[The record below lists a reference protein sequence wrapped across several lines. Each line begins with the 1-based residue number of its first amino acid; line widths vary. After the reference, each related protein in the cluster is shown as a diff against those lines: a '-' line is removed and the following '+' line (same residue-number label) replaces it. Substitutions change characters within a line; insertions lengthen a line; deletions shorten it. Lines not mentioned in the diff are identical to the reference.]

1 MPKGELFIN
10 GVDAYKEWGVS
21 LSDTSLSALMTPSA
35 NKAYITN
42 KSRLEDGKRVIVNT
56 PKVDER
62 SVSINIHLT
71 ASNAQEF
78 FDRYYSFCQDVLAQG
93 VVDIKTKYQQDVTY
107 HLIYESCT
115 QFSQFMR
122 GIGKFTLKLL
132 EPNPN
137 NRKG

>member
-10 GVDAYKEWGVS
+10 GVDAYTQWGVS
-21 LSDTSLSALMTPSA
+21 LSDTALSALMTPSA

-42 KSRLEDGKRVIVNT
+42 KSRLEHGKRVIVNDT
-56 PKVDER
+56 KVDER
-62 SVSINIHLT
+62 SITINIHLT
-71 ASNAQEF
+71 ASNEQEF
-78 FDRYYSFCQDVLAQG
+78 FNRYNKFCQEVLAQG
-93 VVDIKTKYQQDVTY
+93 VVDIKTKYQSDVVY
-107 HLIYESCT
+107 HMIYESCT

-137 NRKG
+137 NRK

>member
-1 MPKGELFIN
+1 MPKGESFIN
-10 GVDAYKEWGVS
+10 GVDAYTQWGVS

-42 KSRLEDGKRVIVNT
+42 KSRLEHGKRVIVNDT
-56 PKVDER
+56 KVDER
-62 SVSINIHLT
+62 SVTINIHLT
-71 ASNAQEF
+71 ASNEQEF
-78 FDRYYSFCQDVLAQG
+78 FNRYNKFCQEVLAQG
-93 VVDIKTKYQQDVTY
+93 VVDIKTKYQSDVVY
-107 HLIYESCT
+107 HMIYESCT

-137 NRKG
+137 NRK